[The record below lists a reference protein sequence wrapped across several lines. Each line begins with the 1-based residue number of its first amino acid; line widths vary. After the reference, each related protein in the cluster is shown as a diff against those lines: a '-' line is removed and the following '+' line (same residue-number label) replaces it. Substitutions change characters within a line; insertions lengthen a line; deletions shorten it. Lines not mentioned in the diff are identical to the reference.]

1 MDIKDSWYS
10 NPGDNKKRVLSS
22 GLWIHHKY
30 QSKDAK
36 SIYRHVPDELVSTNF
51 MQGHNIGVLE
61 DGGRS
66 TLQWLKPDGSS
77 TPLKLAP
84 ALAIPQ
90 REQGIREIYFTKYGL
105 DVVDA
110 SGTLFRPVSRAGNI
124 VTATIP
130 ETTILSTKA
139 GQALMDFWKA
149 VLKHLS
155 IQLADIS
162 LYDLEDEVKN

>member
-1 MDIKDSWYS
+1 
-10 NPGDNKKRVLSS
+10 
-22 GLWIHHKY
+22 
-30 QSKDAK
+30 
-36 SIYRHVPDELVSTNF
+36 

-61 DGGRS
+61 DGGRF

-77 TPLKLAP
+77 TPLKLAS
-84 ALAIPQ
+84 ALAITQ
-90 REQGIREIYFTKYGL
+90 RKQGIREIYFTKYGL

-110 SGTLFRPVSRAGNI
+110 SGTLFRPCPVSRAGNI

-130 ETTILSTKA
+130 DTTLLSTKA

-155 IQLADIS
+155 IRLADIS
-162 LYDLEDEVKN
+162 LYDLEDEEVKN